1 MTKTETAT
9 YRHQLLKLERHLRG
23 DVETLEDE
31 AFHKSDGKPFD
42 NLSNV
47 SVEDRAER
55 TTDNN
60 IEEVAISLFVNANG
74 HLGEISSALERIDKG
89 TFGKCEE
96 CAQQISK
103 ERLHTIPFA
112 RLCIDCGH
120 KAQQGELA
128 SRENL

>member
-9 YRHQLLKLERHLRG
+9 YRHQLLKLERHLRS

-42 NLSNV
+42 NLANV

-60 IEEVAISLFVNANG
+60 SEEVTISLFENANE
-74 HLGEISSALERIDKG
+74 HLGEISSALKRLNEG
-89 TFGKCEE
+89 TFGKCED
-96 CAQQISK
+96 CGLQISK
-103 ERLHTIPFA
+103 ERLNTIPFA
-112 RLCIDCGH
+112 RLCIDCGQ
-120 KAQQGELA
+120 KAQTGELL